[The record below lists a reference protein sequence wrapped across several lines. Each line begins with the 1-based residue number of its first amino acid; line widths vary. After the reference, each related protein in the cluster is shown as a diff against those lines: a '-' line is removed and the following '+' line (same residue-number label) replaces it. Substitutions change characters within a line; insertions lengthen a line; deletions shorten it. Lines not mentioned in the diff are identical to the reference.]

1 MAIFGGYTGARVA
14 PLPSGFMAAAQ
25 SSANNLQKGIA
36 SMGEGI
42 GDALKQYGKN
52 KEESEIL
59 SGLIEPAFQQA
70 VENKSFYDRLS
81 GKEAPP
87 EARELSPED
96 AASAPPGITHAVT
109 EDAGVGSSAIA
120 TRPGEAPDP
129 AANFLSDIAGGKKLY
144 EKFKAGDAS
153 RADKKAILANL
164 QMYNAKGEHL
174 MKQFQMK
181 QMFAQ
186 DAVNQSVYN
195 PRQGAETREA
205 VPDVETF
212 RSDNVSAQRILQLIG
227 RYGRGGGNQVDPA
240 SGQTEGELAIGQNVE
255 DEYLLE
261 TLKAQGFDISQYMT
275 KPLPEA
281 SSKRPYSDESTF
293 SDANLSDSATGL
305 HSRIME
311 LNKYATGEK
320 RQPRSYDGGQPMRED
335 EISEKIISLS
345 DEYDGIR
352 TEQGRRKG
360 VDGYMAKRKAIEDDR
375 VSRTGPL
382 QEEMSSWGQ
391 YFDDYNKTLP
401 REEPYS
407 DEAKQTRGTM
417 HERMRELLAE
427 SKSVKQQSEDALTK
441 LAAENP
447 EQHANAFPQSRASKA
462 QIPLPPV
469 PLNTI
474 RDMDIGYTELL
485 PQPDKVT
492 PGEMREMTT
501 AERKAQDIQTYV
513 DANGLLDNK
522 AMAAIDAKYPESGI
536 TSKPI
541 AGVPGAMALFDQKTG
556 KFLQV
561 VTSPTLTTSERA
573 AVDAVTF
580 KSNTGYTGVAPTKE
594 EAVAF
599 REQIADAGKTKS
611 RVKFLVE
618 AAEKGKLDRV
628 WWNKNKGEV
637 QTAAGFLRAS
647 LRKEIAGP
655 GAVSEYEQKM
665 LQEVAADPSKLTS
678 LSDLDIG
685 RLSRI
690 LVEVDTSLTS
700 KAEVLG
706 LTPTGT
712 QPGGQATQAPPGHR
726 GFDKTGTENK

>member
-14 PLPSGFMAAAQ
+14 PLPAGFMAAAQ

-36 SMGEGI
+36 SLGEGI

-52 KEESEIL
+52 KEESEML
-59 SGLIEPAFQQA
+59 SGLIEGAAQRA
-70 VENKSFYDRLS
+70 TENQPFYDRLS

-144 EKFKAGDAS
+144 DKFMANDAS
-153 RADKKAILANL
+153 RAEKKAILANL

-281 SSKRPYSDESTF
+281 SGKRPYSDESTF

-352 TEQGRRKG
+352 TEQDRRKG
-360 VDGYMAKRKAIEDDR
+360 VDGYMAKRKAIEADR
-375 VSRTGPL
+375 ASRHAPL

-391 YFDDYNKTLP
+391 YFRGVGTP
-401 REEPYS
+401 SSTTMSPATATE
-407 DEAKQTRGTM
+407 TRGTM

-513 DANGLLDNK
+513 AGGGLLDNK
-522 AMAAIDAKYPESGI
+522 AMAAIDAKYP
-536 TSKPI
+536 KH
-541 AGVPGAMALFDQKTG
+541 VPGELIPATMNING
-556 KFLQV
+556 KQV
-561 VTSPTLTTSERA
+561 PI
-573 AVDAVTF
+573 
-580 KSNTGYTGVAPTKE
+580 G
-594 EAVAF
+594 
-599 REQIADAGKTKS
+599 
-611 RVKFLVE
+611 
-618 AAEKGKLDRV
+618 
-628 WWNKNKGEV
+628 
-637 QTAAGFLRAS
+637 GFLH
-647 LRKEIAGP
+647 
-655 GAVSEYEQKM
+655 
-665 LQEVAADPSKLTS
+665 DPSKGTFISIGADGEQEEVSFNELQSKIAIYRGQMALAEEQVQAAVNLDAKPEGFWRIVEKRFPAFVQSAEWRQYESAAAVWVQGKLRFDSGAAVPISEARQYVKDWFPVPGDDDQTIKNKEAQRTQAIQTMNMILGPERTAVTEGSTTS
-678 LSDLDIG
+678 
-685 RLSRI
+685 
-690 LVEVDTSLTS
+690 
-700 KAEVLG
+700 
-706 LTPTGT
+706 
-712 QPGGQATQAPPGHR
+712 GGQATQAPPGHR